1 VIAIARFLA
10 GVLLAVV
17 TVALAACGDESPPP
31 PSSPAALVPAS
42 APIYVEATVR
52 PASDER
58 EAVERWLA
66 RFPGGDRLLDR
77 LVDEVDRSLAG
88 GKDDGDAFT
97 YTDDVEP
104 WLGSRIGFFFAGSGA
119 SPPAAGVF
127 PVGDPDAAAQV
138 AREQPAKGG
147 GRTAAIH
154 LYRGVL
160 YTVDRHGQT
169 AVYVDGFLI
178 AGDEQAVRAAIDVE
192 RGDRP
197 SLEASG
203 ALDSVRGD
211 AGAGQPL
218 VLARIE
224 LGALANAVALPRE
237 GLPASAIGT
246 QSGTGRLA
254 TFTQATAGGRLGG
267 TLTAALAVR
276 DEALTLEA
284 VTHLG
289 SGLAQTSLDQD
300 AGNPLRVLG
309 KLPAG
314 SVIAAAVPSFGAQAA
329 MGLEQG
335 LGAQAGPFTDPRA
348 LREGLRQQLGFD
360 PVALFRSVGDL
371 GFFVS
376 APRGAAGGAGVLS
389 VERRRPVVK
398 ALEALPLVLGAQPD
412 LRLAP
417 LPGGL
422 GPHARGL
429 LVNAPRT
436 PAPFA
441 VVLSGD
447 RLVLAYG
454 LAAAREALTPST
466 TLASGPQLR
475 AASDALG
482 PGFRPSVLVD
492 MPGLV
497 RALEGLGRGSER
509 GLTDVEPYL
518 RPLGLVVVGS
528 RTAGTSVETRVVATA
543 RR

>member
-1 VIAIARFLA
+1 VIAITRFVA
-10 GVLLAVV
+10 AALL
-17 TVALAACGDESPPP
+17 VALALALSACGGESPPQ
-31 PSSPAALVPAS
+31 PSSPAALVPAG

-58 EAVERWLA
+58 DAVEKWLA
-66 RFPGGDRLLDR
+66 RFPGGDQLLDR

-88 GKDDGDAFT
+88 GHDGGDAFT

-104 WLGSRIGFFFAGSGA
+104 WLGSRIGFFFTRSGE

-127 PVGDPDAAAQV
+127 PVADPDAAARV
-138 AREQPAKGG
+138 AREQPARGG

-178 AGDEQAVRAAIDVE
+178 AGDERAVRAAIDVV
-192 RGDRP
+192 RGDRR
-197 SLEASG
+197 SLEATG
-203 ALDSVRGD
+203 ALDSVRTDDTVGE
-211 AGAGQPL
+211 PL

-237 GLPASAIGT
+237 GLPASGAAP
-246 QSGTGRLA
+246 QSGASRLA
-254 TFTQATAGGRLGG
+254 TFTEAPAGGRLGG

-276 DEALTLEA
+276 DDALTLEA

-289 SGLAQTSLDQD
+289 SGLAQTTLDQD

-309 KLPAG
+309 KLPAE

-348 LREGLRQQLGFD
+348 LREGLRRQLGFD
-360 PVALFRSVGDL
+360 PIGLFRSVGDL

-376 APRGAAGGAGVLS
+376 APHGAAGGAAVLS
-389 VERRRPVVK
+389 VEHRRPVVK
-398 ALEALPLVLGAQPD
+398 ALQALPLVLGTQPG

-417 LPGGL
+417 LPAGFAPG
-422 GPHARGL
+422 ARGL

-436 PAPFA
+436 PEPF
-441 VVLSGD
+441 VIVLSGE
-447 RLVLAYG
+447 RLALAYG
-454 LAAAREALTPST
+454 LSAAREALAPSA
-466 TLASGPQLR
+466 TLAAGPELR
-475 AASDALG
+475 AAGGALG
-482 PGFRPSVLVD
+482 PGFEPSVLVD

-497 RALEGLGRGSER
+497 RVLEDLGRGSDR
-509 GLTDVEPYL
+509 GLSDVEPYL

-528 RTAGTSVETRVVATA
+528 RSAGTSVETRLVATA